1 MCYPHRSLGEF
12 RNFISRAGEPPTSH
26 THTHTHMGEGGR
38 HSLGVNGGISC
49 SAREVLVLPV
59 RYMLVCLGVPIL
71 FREAKIDDINL
82 FSTPKLSQHRRGYL
96 NPKPTCM
103 HAYTHIQI
111 PCRASCPGPCIHT
124 NTHTNTHTHTG
135 TWLAFLPRP
144 MRKLSGLISL
154 WIKLFECTNSIR
166 LTHHTHTCP
175 ITHIR
180 HKKSILA
187 TLLSDSS

>member
-1 MCYPHRSLGEF
+1 MCYPHRSLGDF

-82 FSTPKLSQHRRGYL
+82 FSTPKLSLHRRGYL
-96 NPKPTCM
+96 NPKPLTYMYVCM
-103 HAYTHIQI
+103 LTHTYKYLVGLLAQAHAYTQ
-111 PCRASCPGPCIHT
+111 
-124 NTHTNTHTHTG
+124 THTHTG